1 MAKAQT
7 KAEVQKVEEVVAHE
21 ATPQSPEPKQPKVA
35 KTNPVEALK
44 TKMKIID
51 Y

>member
-1 MAKAQT
+1 MVKAK
-7 KAEVQKVEEVVAHE
+7 KANVQKVDEVVAHE
-21 ATPQSPEPKQPKVA
+21 ATPPVTEDVKAKEPA
-35 KTNPVEALK
+35 KTPVEAPK